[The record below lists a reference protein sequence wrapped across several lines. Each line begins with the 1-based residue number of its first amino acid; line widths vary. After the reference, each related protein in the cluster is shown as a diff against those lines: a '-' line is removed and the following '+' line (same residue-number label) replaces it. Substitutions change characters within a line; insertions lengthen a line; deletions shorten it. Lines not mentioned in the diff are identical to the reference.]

1 MNDFRFLDIF
11 LHSVVWAPNKLR
23 PLFCK
28 TTSCTLFGFVK
39 CWYGIY
45 RYVVDLCVYI
55 CAFAHIC
62 MSGGNLVLNVL
73 RFWVELYLDD
83 ASLLHDFDDK
93 SLNWFVPLLSKVK
106 KK

>member
-1 MNDFRFLDIF
+1 M
-11 LHSVVWAPNKLR
+11 HVVWMCQVLVWNISV
-23 PLFCK
+23 C
-28 TTSCTLFGFVK
+28 
-39 CWYGIY
+39 
-45 RYVVDLCVYI
+45 VDLCVYI